1 MGRSK
6 LPSHTKTMN
15 LKSKTILI
23 PVFLKY
29 TSSLMFACMHATQE
43 QNTGKPKF
51 IYLNCD
57 NGTAY
62 KEIEDGTTL
71 ILLKDG
77 FALTNHQNRIFRR
90 AKWHIQAAI
99 MWSAFLQLAQ
109 TVLPTIY
116 SLITLHL
123 IYRFITK
130 FICLT
135 TSSVQPTKI
144 GRFLQYQT
152 IVTKFITSK
161 SIPNAKVQN
170 HWMGGYQLIHQ
181 YESRLATVALVVEWN
196 VVPTHDGICTK
207 LRHMNDLLH
216 KLGKKG

>member
-1 MGRSK
+1 MTHSS
-6 LPSHTKTMN
+6 SHYVK
-15 LKSKTILI
+15 K
-23 PVFLKY
+23 
-29 TSSLMFACMHATQE
+29 
-43 QNTGKPKF
+43 
-51 IYLNCD
+51 
-57 NGTAY
+57 
-62 KEIEDGTTL
+62 
-71 ILLKDG
+71 
-77 FALTNHQNRIFRR
+77 R
-90 AKWHIQAAI
+90 
-99 MWSAFLQLAQ
+99 AFLQLAQ

-207 LRHMNDLLH
+207 LWHMNDLLH
-216 KLGKKG
+216 KLGKRGSCIDRWGFIRSKIKNWGYIKMPFFMKQIFIIYHLLIKELHN